1 MRQLDGPKIENDL
14 AIAMREKHFNIFTF
28 SRKYYK

>member
-14 AIAMREKHFNIFTF
+14 AIAMREKHFNIFEF
-28 SRKYYK
+28 AKQFL